1 MSVVAAKVYE
11 KEIIMAA
18 DSIIVKGWSK
28 RNSNFAKIAEINDM
42 ILGGCGSA
50 QEISLMWHYMQTHKP
65 ASATDKDVLTFIIEF
80 AQWKNNM
87 GDGSRIEN
95 EYLFAYQGH
104 LFEIQNMLVHEVFD
118 YVAVGAGEDFANA
131 ALYLGHTPQEA
142 VKVACDLSCYVCEP
156 IVEYKMAKENNK
168 CKE

>member
-1 MSVVAAKVYE
+1 MSVVAAKVYK
-11 KEIIMAA
+11 KEIIVAA

-65 ASATDKDVLTFIIEF
+65 ASPSDKDILTFIVEF
-80 AQWKNNM
+80 SQWKNNM
-87 GDGSRIEN
+87 GAGSIIEN
-95 EYLFAYQGH
+95 EYLFVYQGH
-104 LFEIQNMLVHEVFD
+104 LFEIENMFVHEVCD
-118 YVAVGAGEDFANA
+118 YIAIGAGEDFANA
-131 ALYLGHTPQEA
+131 ALYLGHSPLEA

-156 IVEYKMAKENNK
+156 IVEYKMVKEK
-168 CKE
+168 

>member
-11 KEIIMAA
+11 KEVVMAA
-18 DSIIVKGWSK
+18 DSILVKGWSK

-42 ILGGCGSA
+42 IIGGCGSA

-65 ASATDKDVLTFIIEF
+65 ASASEKDVLTFIIEF
-80 AQWKNNM
+80 SQWKNSM
-87 GDGSRIEN
+87 GAGSDIDN
-95 EYLFAYQGH
+95 EYLLIYKWH

-118 YVAVGAGEDFANA
+118 YTAIGAGEDFANA
-131 ALYLGHTPQEA
+131 ALYLGHSPREA

-156 IVEYKMAKENNK
+156 IIEYKMTKER
-168 CKE
+168 E

>member
-42 ILGGCGSA
+42 IIGGCGSA
-50 QEISLMWHYMQTHKP
+50 QEVSLMWHYMQTHKP
-65 ASATDKDVLTFIIEF
+65 ASPSVKDVLTFIIEF

-87 GDGSRIEN
+87 GAGSSVDN
-95 EYLFAYQGH
+95 EYLFIYQGH

-131 ALYLGHTPQEA
+131 ALYLGHSPSEA

-156 IVEYKMAKENNK
+156 IIEYKMAKETTK
-168 CKE
+168 